1 MNIVLC
7 AKNCKYQKDGYCNIN
22 LPSSVINSNKSE
34 CLYFKNKNHNN
45 VESTSHLLDNI
56 KETT

>member
-22 LPSSVINSNKSE
+22 LPSSIINSNKNE
-34 CLYFKNKNHNN
+34 CLYFKNKNYT
-45 VESTSHLLDNI
+45 ESTHQSSLLDNI
-56 KETT
+56 KKTT